1 MSEDKQDWHVRFDQA
16 RLAVQLIYHIIH
28 KTKSNREPALLLY
41 TNPNYTLYN
50 NNNGF
55 SEDDMADGLEF
66 DPAMFGMKANH
77 GMLRPD
83 KANSKPTAS
92 QQPFHPGTGSNSTTL
107 NSAEGGGQSVRG
119 DRGAFQRGGNRGGRG
134 NSHRGRGGNRGG
146 RGGQNHRTNEGQ
158 PFKVRGNKQ
167 SSRDSAEKSIADYC
181 SFMAE
186 TAFR

>member
-1 MSEDKQDWHVRFDQA
+1 
-16 RLAVQLIYHIIH
+16 
-28 KTKSNREPALLLY
+28 
-41 TNPNYTLYN
+41 
-50 NNNGF
+50 
-55 SEDDMADGLEF
+55 MADGLEF

-83 KANSKPTAS
+83 KANIKPPAS

-107 NSAEGGGQSVRG
+107 NSAQGGGQSYRG

-146 RGGQNHRTNEGQ
+146 RGGQNHRTNDGQ

-167 SSRDSAEKSIADYC
+167 SSRDSVEKIIADCY
-181 SFMAE
+181 SSWQRQRFDNDAQGRGSRGFFKPSMLE
-186 TAFR
+186 DPWSHLS